1 MRYALH
7 STAGL
12 GNDVERLR
20 AGLPEGPAPV
30 ARPVLVVVSG
40 LPGSGKSH
48 FSRRLVAEVPL
59 LVLESDVLRR
69 ALFPSPSYTRDESDR
84 LFSACHAL
92 IVGLLEQGVPVLL
105 DATNLAESH
114 REPLYRI
121 AGRVGAGLILVRLHA
136 PPEVVHR
143 RLKARSRGLDPEDQS
158 SADWK
163 VYRRLSDTV
172 EPITRN
178 HFVVDTSRDISPA
191 LAKAVR
197 EIGRRTR
204 TPG

>member
-1 MRYALH
+1 M
-7 STAGL
+7 
-12 GNDVERLR
+12 
-20 AGLPEGPAPV
+20 
-30 ARPVLVVVSG
+30 
-40 LPGSGKSH
+40 
-48 FSRRLVAEVPL
+48 
-59 LVLESDVLRR
+59 
-69 ALFPSPSYTRDESDR
+69 
-84 LFSACHAL
+84 
-92 IVGLLEQGVPVLL
+92 

-121 AGRVGAGLILVRLHA
+121 AGRVGAGLIPVRLHA

-178 HFVVDTSRDISPA
+178 HFVVDTSRDISSA

-204 TPG
+204 TPGYPPGCSREQLGREPAWRSR